1 MKTTHLITLTA
12 TIVACTAA
20 TASARPAVE
29 PPGSQTSKPSAVA
42 AEVQDLRSPDR
53 QFASAPA
60 QTQDLRNADRRAAA
74 PVQAQDLRNADR
86 RSPLIVDPA
95 PIDAASLVT
104 AIAVPGDGFDWVD
117 AGIGAAGGLAILAI
131 LAGMLMA
138 VTHRRHGP
146 RVTA

>member
-1 MKTTHLITLTA
+1 MKTTHLIALTA

-29 PPGSQTSKPSAVA
+29 PPGSQTSELSASV
-42 AEVQDLRSPDR
+42 
-53 QFASAPA
+53 

-74 PVQAQDLRNADR
+74 PVLAQDLRNADR
-86 RSPLIVDPA
+86 RAPLTVDPA
-95 PIDAASLVT
+95 PAEPSVVT
-104 AIAVPGDGFDWVD
+104 AIKVPGDGFGWAD

-131 LAGMLMA
+131 LAGMVMA

-146 RVTA
+146 RVTV

>member
-1 MKTTHLITLTA
+1 MKTTHLIALTA

-29 PPGSQTSKPSAVA
+29 PPVSQTSKPAAAAVL
-42 AEVQDLRSPDR
+42 VQDLRNPDR
-53 QFASAPA
+53 QFAAAPA

-86 RSPLIVDPA
+86 RSPLTTDPA
-95 PIDAASLVT
+95 PVEASVVT
-104 AIAVPGDGFDWVD
+104 AITVPGDGFDWVD
-117 AGIGAAGGLAILAI
+117 AGIGAAGGLAILLI
-131 LAGMLMA
+131 LAGMMMA

-146 RVTA
+146 RVSA